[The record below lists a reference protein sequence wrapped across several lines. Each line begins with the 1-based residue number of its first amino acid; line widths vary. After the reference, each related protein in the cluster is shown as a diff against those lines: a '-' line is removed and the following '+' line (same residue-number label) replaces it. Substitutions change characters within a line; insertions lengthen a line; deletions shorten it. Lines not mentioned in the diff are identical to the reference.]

1 MKLMQAY
8 IGLRGSHNVSESAG
22 IPDRQMKRQAQLY
35 QNPVHFEQR
44 IPNTKWCVLRWPT
57 PAMAQLARM
66 STEAFEQFYFDVC
79 TFDYEKMQ
87 RAVQPLADR
96 MGRTDRVRI
105 EGPGDTD
112 LSFSIK
118 DIDAVP
124 CYGTHNVP
132 DGECFTSLVRDS
144 VNGVI
149 HFNTPTI
156 YNGVSFK
163 NVRLEFRDGRVVNA
177 TAAEN
182 QDKLDSILDTDE
194 GARFV
199 GEFALGFNPY
209 VNEAMKDILF
219 DEKIAGS
226 LHLTPGRAYAE
237 ADNGNRSDVHWD
249 LVLIQRADH
258 GGGRIFFDDELIRAH
273 GELDVLCPHSHLP
286 VQSGSDRILE
296 RMRRR
301 HCADEYRQ
309 LVDRLRAS
317 RPGLAIT
324 TDLIVG
330 FPGETRADFEETLT
344 AMEES
349 AFVDNYSFKYS
360 PRPGT
365 GAAEM
370 DEEVPPEVAQDR
382 LERLQA
388 QQRDQTLAYHQSRV
402 GQEALILVEGPSRRG
417 GHQVS
422 GRDLQ
427 HRVVNLDLRADL
439 DPDQQVQPGT
449 RLPARIVEATPH
461 SLLAEPLDPALRPAP
476 AA

>member
-1 MKLMQAY
+1 MTDPRMESLAELLIGHSVSLKKGEHVLIEAFDVPEAMVVAMVTAARRVGGHPHVALRSNRVLAALNADAGDDNYRVWAECDTQRMKLMDAY
-8 IGLRGSHNVSESAG
+8 IALRGSHNVSEFAG
-22 IPDRQMKRQAQLY
+22 ISDAQMKQHAQLY
-35 QNPVHFEQR
+35 QKPVHFGER

-57 PAMAQLARM
+57 PAMAQLACK

-79 TFDYEKMQ
+79 TFDYGKMQ
-87 RAVQPLADR
+87 RAVQPLAER
-96 MGRTDRVRI
+96 MGRTDQVRI

-118 DIDAVP
+118 GIDVVP

-132 DGECFTSLVRDS
+132 DGECFTSPVRDS

-156 YNGVSFK
+156 YNGVSFE

-258 GGGRIFFDDELIRAH
+258 GGGRIFFDGELIRDN
-273 GELDVLCPHSHLP
+273 GEFVVPE
-286 VQSGSDRILE
+286 LE
-296 RMRRR
+296 
-301 HCADEYRQ
+301 
-309 LVDRLRAS
+309 
-317 RPGLAIT
+317 GLN
-324 TDLIVG
+324 
-330 FPGETRADFEETLT
+330 P
-344 AMEES
+344 
-349 AFVDNYSFKYS
+349 
-360 PRPGT
+360 
-365 GAAEM
+365 
-370 DEEVPPEVAQDR
+370 
-382 LERLQA
+382 QA
-388 QQRDQTLAYHQSRV
+388 LKA
-402 GQEALILVEGPSRRG
+402 
-417 GHQVS
+417 
-422 GRDLQ
+422 
-427 HRVVNLDLRADL
+427 
-439 DPDQQVQPGT
+439 
-449 RLPARIVEATPH
+449 
-461 SLLAEPLDPALRPAP
+461 
-476 AA
+476 